1 MADRRG
7 TSGFRDMRRL
17 VKRAIDLLSAAAGL
31 AFAAPAMGAA
41 AAAILLCDGPPV
53 FWTQDRTGLHGRI
66 FRLWKF
72 RTMSEARD
80 GSGRLL
86 DDAARLT
93 GVGTILRAW
102 SLDELPQFWNVL
114 RGDMSLVGPRPLLSA
129 YLPRYTASQRRRLDV
144 RPGITGWCQVNGRN
158 ALDWD
163 AKFTLDIWYV
173 ENWSL
178 WLDLRILSRTLPAVF
193 RRRGI
198 SQTGHATMPEFMG
211 SARER

>member
-7 TSGFRDMRRL
+7 TCGFRDMRRL

-178 WLDLRILSRTLPAVF
+178 WLDLRILARTLPAVF